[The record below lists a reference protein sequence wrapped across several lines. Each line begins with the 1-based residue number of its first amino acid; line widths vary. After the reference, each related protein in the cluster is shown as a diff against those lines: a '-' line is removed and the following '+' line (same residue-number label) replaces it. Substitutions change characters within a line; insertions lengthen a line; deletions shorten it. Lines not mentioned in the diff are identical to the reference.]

1 MPIGSADEVPFGAP
15 DGKMPPS
22 RMPYAERGQDR
33 RRWPVTGKP
42 PAGGIFF
49 RSMTSVKTLPLQR
62 RQRLPPCKNLLF
74 VIAFSL
80 DIRNNDVYEGFAR

>member
-1 MPIGSADEVPFGAP
+1 
-15 DGKMPPS
+15 
-22 RMPYAERGQDR
+22 
-33 RRWPVTGKP
+33 
-42 PAGGIFF
+42 
-49 RSMTSVKTLPLQR
+49 MTSVKTLPLQR